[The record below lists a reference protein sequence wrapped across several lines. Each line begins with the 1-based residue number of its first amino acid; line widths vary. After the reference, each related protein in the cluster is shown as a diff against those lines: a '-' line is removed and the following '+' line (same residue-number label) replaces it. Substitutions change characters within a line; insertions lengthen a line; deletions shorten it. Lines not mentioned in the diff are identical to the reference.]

1 MNTVIGID
9 YGTQSARAVL
19 VNAENGAI
27 LENVSLRYP
36 RGILPGDL
44 VCIDDYD
51 ETLRALLAAVTR
63 PEYRDSIRGVCVDAT
78 SLTLV
83 CLAADGTPVEKLP
96 GLSDREQ
103 AKVKLWKRHHAEP
116 QAQEAL
122 RLAREMDEA
131 FLGRTGGT
139 ISSEWTLPKLLEMR
153 DHDPEV
159 YAGTDLAFDLCEYLP
174 FRLTGQIVRSIGS
187 MCYKGLWAEDLTFP
201 SDTYLNR
208 LRPGFA
214 AEYKRLLRGPVGLPG
229 QRAGWLKPELCR
241 EFGLR
246 PDVAVAVG
254 LLDGHTAQTALGA
267 LHAGDAALV
276 AGTSN
281 VLSIQ
286 TDKLR
291 EIPDI
296 CGAAMNGQIPGLCGL
311 DTGQSCTGDML
322 AWYVDNALPACVKEE
337 ADHRGIS
344 VHALLSERAAEP
356 WNCSLTAADWWNGS
370 RNAPCDLTLRGFLHG
385 LSVNTRPE
393 DIYLALLQSIACGT
407 REIVEQCERCGVTV
421 RRFLA
426 TGGVT
431 WKNPLLMQQYADL
444 LNRPVHVGHVAEGPA
459 LGSAIFAAVAAG
471 LYPDVAAAHR
481 HMGVTDFTVYEP
493 DGQHRAQYEQIY
505 QRSHRLRQ
513 LIAALEK
520 EDAHERA

>member
-1 MNTVIGID
+1 MKTVIGID
-9 YGTQSARAVL
+9 FGTLSARAVL
-19 VNAENGAI
+19 VSAEDGAI

-36 RGILPGDL
+36 RGVLPGDL

-51 ETLRALLAAVTR
+51 ETLDALLRAVAK
-63 PEYRDSIRGVCVDAT
+63 PEYRDSVCGICVDAT

-96 GLSDREQ
+96 GFSGREQ
-103 AKVKLWKRHHAEP
+103 ARVKLWKCHHAEP

-122 RLAREMDEA
+122 RLAREMNEA

-139 ISSEWTLPKLLEMR
+139 ISSEWTLPKLLDMR
-153 DHDPEV
+153 DNAPEV
-159 YAGTDLAFDLCEYLP
+159 YARTDLAFDLCEYLTY
-174 FRLTGQIVRSIGS
+174 RLTGQLVRSVGS

-201 SDTYLNR
+201 SDAFLNR

-214 AEYKRLLRGPVGLPG
+214 AEYRHLLRGPVGLPG
-229 QRAGWLKPELCR
+229 QKAGCLKAELCR
-241 EFGLR
+241 EYGLR

-267 LHAGDAALV
+267 LQAGDAALV

-286 TDKLR
+286 TDALR
-291 EIPDI
+291 DVPGI
-296 CGAAMNGQIPGLCGL
+296 CGIAMNGQVPGLCGL

-322 AWYVDNALPACVKEE
+322 AWYVDNALPASVVQE
-337 ADHRGIS
+337 AADRGIS
-344 VHALLSERAAEP
+344 VHTLLSERIAEP
-356 WNCSLTAADWWNGS
+356 WNCPLTAADWWNGS
-370 RNAPCDLTLRGFLHG
+370 RNAPCDLTLRGFIHG
-385 LSVNTRPE
+385 LSVNTKPE
-393 DIYLALLQSIACGT
+393 EMYLALLQSIACGT
-407 REIVEQCERCGVTV
+407 REIVEQCERSGVTV

-444 LNRPVHVGHVAEGPA
+444 LNRPVCVGRVAEGPA

-471 LYPDVAAAHR
+471 LYSDVAAAHQR
-481 HMGVTDFTVYEP
+481 MGVSDFTVYEP
-493 DGQHRAQYEQIY
+493 DAQHRAQYEQIY

-513 LIAALEK
+513 LTAALEK